1 MNASLAVTAPLA
13 VALLVA
19 LTAGGAALAAGL
31 GFAVAAMA
39 YTFAG
44 IGVFTASAR
53 IASRLAPSRIALQA
67 PKAKPR
73 HG

>member
-1 MNASLAVTAPLA
+1 MNASLPVTAPLA

-44 IGVFTASAR
+44 IGVFTASAT
-53 IASRLAPSRIALQA
+53 IASRFAPSRIALQA
-67 PKAKPR
+67 PKAKPH